1 MKRENIESRISNLE
15 NKIELH
21 EKYFDKVA
29 QGINASARTKFGELE
44 YRTMDIEEDIDF
56 VSEEIVELSEKQENL
71 QKQIDEI
78 LHKAKVKKQQEK
90 DFFLITVGIYVGLL
104 VALVIFAILKI
115 F

>member
-1 MKRENIESRISNLE
+1 MINNKQTSNIENRLDSI
-15 NKIELH
+15 
-21 EKYFDKVA
+21 D
-29 QGINASARTKFGELE
+29 
-44 YRTMDIEEDIDF
+44 EDIDF

-104 VALVIFAILKI
+104 VTLVIFAILKI

>member
-21 EKYFDKVA
+21 EKYFDKV
-29 QGINASARTKFGELE
+29 ARTKFGELE

-78 LHKAKVKKQQEK
+78 LHKVKVKKQQEK
-90 DFFLITVGIYVGLL
+90 DFFLISVGIYVGLL